1 MPQPKQKV
9 AYLSTYWL
17 DYDDVDIELYVF
29 WGAATM
35 CEVTEHVRSCSRTIS
50 QGQGHF
56 GQKR

>member
-1 MPQPKQKV
+1 MEAPIKTNNGR
-9 AYLSTYWL
+9 YHTYWL
-17 DYDDVDIELYVF
+17 DSDDVDIELYVF

-50 QGQGHF
+50 KGQ